1 MIENFVV
8 RQRPMKNVD
17 IRSFNDLCTIHKAIN
32 FAQGLC
38 HIECLPEKNIGVDA
52 HIAALNAG
60 RFEPKFDT
68 YSSHFGLPALR
79 KVVAVMARDYNGLDI
94 SAENV
99 MITVGGLGACHC
111 ALEACV
117 DPYEEVILLEPFYP
131 YHLNQLLA
139 KHMKPKTVRLR
150 GPAWSLDED
159 DLQAAVTKRT
169 RAIIVTNPSNP
180 NGKVFSREELERI
193 ARFCCNNNLVAIA
206 DEAYEFMTFD
216 GRRHI
221 SLASLPGMSERT
233 ITLWSFGKM
242 LSTTGWRLGCA
253 VASEKQLF
261 EMGKSNECVAACG
274 PTPGQHGLIP
284 ALQDIDQFRMHGALF
299 QKKRDLVCG
308 GLEAAGIPFSKPEG
322 AAYVLADVTGLKS
335 KWKLTNSEQVTIRM
349 IQDFGVGGVP
359 AKDFFSDDTGLDFVR
374 FCFAVKDPEAE
385 EGARRLAMIH

>member
-1 MIENFVV
+1 MNEIV
-8 RQRPMKNVD
+8 RQRPMKNAD
-17 IRSFNDLCTIHKAIN
+17 IRRFNDLCTKHKAIN
-32 FAQGLC
+32 LAQGLC
-38 HIECLPEKNIGVDA
+38 HIECSDEKGFAIDGYIG
-52 HIAALNAG
+52 ALNAG
-60 RFEPKFDT
+60 RVQPGFDT
-68 YSSHFGLPALR
+68 YCDHFGLAALR
-79 KVVAVMARDYNGLDI
+79 EAVAKKANAYNGLDV
-94 SAENV
+94 SAKNV

-117 DPYEEVILLEPFYP
+117 DPHEEVILLEPFYP

-139 KHMKPKTVRLR
+139 KHMKPKPVRLR
-150 GPAWSLDED
+150 GPAWSFDED
-159 DLQAAVTKRT
+159 DLQAAVTSRT

-180 NGKVFSREELERI
+180 NGKVFSREELETITR
-193 ARFCCNNNLVAIA
+193 CCCRNNLIAIA

-253 VASEKQLF
+253 VASEEQLF

-274 PTPGQHGLIP
+274 PTPAQHGVIP
-284 ALQDIDQFRMHGALF
+284 ALQDIDRFRRHGVLF

-335 KWKLTNSEQVTIRM
+335 KWGLTNSEQVTIRM
-349 IQDFGVGGVP
+349 IQEYGVGCVP

-374 FCFAVKDPEAE
+374 FCFAVKDPDAE
-385 EGARRLAMIH
+385 EGARRLAMLH